1 LKISKYVARVQSV
14 CEGSTDGRSCALGRE
29 ETDRM
34 DTHLHMVECVS
45 GCGEG
50 GKKDRTQLAAYLL
63 VVGAGTWEDRARKV
77 NMKVIVDLERVL
89 GVRY

>member
-1 LKISKYVARVQSV
+1 
-14 CEGSTDGRSCALGRE
+14 
-29 ETDRM
+29 
-34 DTHLHMVECVS
+34 MVECVS